1 LAYTIVAKYCDA
13 LRFYRLEKILARYGG
28 SITRTSMAN
37 WIIRL
42 SDTFMP
48 LINLMKEHQRESD
61 YLQADETRIRVLK
74 ELGKFATSDKWMWLI
89 RGGSPDQPIVI
100 FEYDASRSEEVPSC
114 LLEGFSDTL

>member
-1 LAYTIVAKYCDA
+1 
-13 LRFYRLEKILARYGG
+13 
-28 SITRTSMAN
+28 
-37 WIIRL
+37 
-42 SDTFMP
+42 MP
-48 LINLMKEHQRESD
+48 LINLMKEQQRESD